1 MENAELEYL
10 KAFKVVDILEYLP
23 HSIVIKSIVRKNTG
37 HVSAVSFDSGE
48 VLVGKTSP
56 FEIFIQIIEGSA
68 EVIIDDQ
75 SNLLEAGQSIMV
87 PAHSRNTIKA
97 HQRFKM
103 LSTMIKHGYED
114 IIL

>member
-23 HSIVIKSIVRKNTG
+23 HSIVIKSIIRKNTG

-56 FEIFIQIIEGSA
+56 YEIFIQIIEGNA
-68 EVIIDDQ
+68 EVIINDQ
-75 SNLLEAGQSIMV
+75 SNLLEAGQSIMLGRV
-87 PAHSRNTIKA
+87 GS
-97 HQRFKM
+97 FKVSGKTS
-103 LSTMIKHGYED
+103 LKLYRPPRPRR
-114 IIL
+114 